1 MFIECTITNATNYT
15 EYQPFI
21 SINGRYIAFYRY
33 SDLSVSQTYTGVIT
47 YNRNAKLIVNNFI
60 TDSLFNFMVN
70 GSESVITV
78 KGIQNH
84 QYTCYMCVI
93 SSEISRDL
101 TYIDYSLDGFIQLTP
116 NIMFIDNISGTYS
129 GTDIAIDLPNPSAN
143 RLRSFVI
150 SASCR
155 NTDGSTKSFLLF
167 ISYTN
172 TATTAEIAV
181 NGAASTITY
190 EMDNTTLHFKTTT
203 SGMTVKIS
211 LLDNFIY

>member
-1 MFIECTITNATNYT
+1 MFIECTITNPTNYR
-15 EYQPFI
+15 EYQPFVSI
-21 SINGRYIAFYRY
+21 SGRYTAFYSY
-33 SDLSVSQTYTGVIT
+33 YDLSVSQSYTGFIT
-47 YNRNAKLIVNNFI
+47 YNGNAKLIVNNFI
-60 TDSLFNFMVN
+60 TESLFNFMIN

-84 QYTCYMCVI
+84 QYSCYICVI
-93 SSEISRDL
+93 STNISRDL
-101 TYIDYSLDGFIQLTP
+101 TYIDYSIDGFTQLTP
-116 NIMFIDNISGTYS
+116 NLMFSDNISGTYI
-129 GTDIAIDLPNPSAN
+129 GTDITINLPNPSAN

-155 NTDGSTKSFLLF
+155 NSDASTKSFLLF

-172 TATTAEIAV
+172 TITISELAT
-181 NGAASTITY
+181 NGTASTISY
-190 EMDNTTLHFKTTT
+190 EVDGTTLHFKTTA